1 MGHPRLAFMKLIVD
15 NLPRMQEFY
24 ERAFGFRQTN
34 AFNTPDFDEVM
45 LAQDG
50 NEFLLLLL
58 AYKDGRRSP
67 DAGAHGPTG
76 FVCTDLQ
83 ATVDN
88 ALGEGA
94 TLKLGPLD
102 VGPTRVAFVAD
113 PEGHEIEIIQFLDG
127 AD

>member
-1 MGHPRLAFMKLIVD
+1 MAYAQLAFMKLIVD

-24 ERAFGFRQTN
+24 QRAFGFRQTN

-50 NEFLLLLL
+50 NAFLLLLL
-58 AYKDGRRSP
+58 SYKDGRPSP
-67 DAGAHGPTG
+67 DAAGHGPTG

-83 ATVDN
+83 ASVEG
-88 ALGEGA
+88 ALSEGA

-113 PEGHEIEIIQFLDG
+113 PEGHEIEIIQFLS
-127 AD
+127 

>member
-1 MGHPRLAFMKLIVD
+1 MAHAKLAFMKLIVD

-24 ERAFGFRQTN
+24 ERSFGFKQTN

-58 AYKDGRRSP
+58 AYKDDRRMP
-67 DAGAHGPTG
+67 DATAHGPTG
-76 FVCTDLQ
+76 FVCTDLE
-83 ATVDN
+83 ASVHK
-88 ALGEGA
+88 ALSAGA
-94 TLKLGPLD
+94 TLKLAPKD

-113 PEGHEIEIIQFLDG
+113 PDGHEIELIQFV
-127 AD
+127 

>member
-1 MGHPRLAFMKLIVD
+1 MAHPKLAFMKLIVD

-24 ERAFGFRQTN
+24 ETVFGFRQTN

-58 AYKDGRRSP
+58 AYKEPRPS
-67 DAGAHGPTG
+67 DATAHGPTG
-76 FVCTDLQ
+76 FVCADLE
-83 ATVDN
+83 ASVHK
-88 ALGEGA
+88 ALSHGA
-94 TLKLGPLD
+94 TLKLAPKD

-113 PEGHEIEIIQFLDG
+113 PEGHEIELIQFV
-127 AD
+127 